1 MYRDPVPATSHEV
14 VTFMSEHEPEL
25 PELVEATIAM
35 RHLIAVTQEVA
46 ARTARELGVNATD
59 MNALALLQQYGPMG
73 PADLAARLGIRT
85 ASVTVLIDRLSAAGH
100 VERSAHP
107 ADRRRVTVA
116 ATTSARQAVTAFL
129 RPSIVAVDDIGR
141 ALDPEAQ
148 GVVTKYLNDAVRAMR
163 ALH

>member
-1 MYRDPVPATSHEV
+1 
-14 VTFMSEHEPEL
+14 MSEHEPEL

-35 RHLIAVTQEVA
+35 RHLIAVTQETA
-46 ARTARELGVNATD
+46 ARAARELGVNATD

-73 PADLAARLGIRT
+73 PAELAARLGIRT

-116 ATTSARQAVTAFL
+116 ATASAQRAVTSFL
-129 RPSIVAVDDIGR
+129 RPSIIAVDDIGR
-141 ALDPEAQ
+141 ALDAEAQ

-163 ALH
+163 ALS